1 MYQPVSISA
10 RSLVFGYLVL
20 CAGCSSGAQPTVY
33 FGHVA
38 SVSGPDRA
46 IGEKETLGIRLAI
59 KELVEDKE
67 QRPIHVKHSDTVGLG
82 EAFEGQAV
90 RLVTLGKVLALYG
103 GNSADEV
110 VRLDRGLVPVVT
122 PLGFL
127 PRGVSDKVFSI
138 GLSPQRQGEVLARFI
153 AEEKKIDSVHVV
165 TDARRE
171 GAQAVA
177 DAFREAFRKSWE
189 AGKKEIAWT
198 AEQVTIDK
206 ETKFD
211 ELGKRVPSGARALV
225 FSGSVA
231 DFGKLLREL
240 KAPDLLLV
248 YAGPEG
254 APRNLGDAV
263 VYFAAPFAVDKEL
276 SKTQE
281 FADRFRT
288 AFHEELDAHAAMAYD
303 GTRLLAAALR
313 RAERP
318 ISERLLE
325 ELKKTKDFA
334 GLTGTITLENN
345 QAKDR
350 PVWVMRKEK
359 QKTDTVIRYDPKN

>member
-1 MYQPVSISA
+1 MA
-10 RSLVFGYLVL
+10 RCFVFGCFVL
-20 CAGCSSGAQPTVY
+20 CLGCGSGSQPAVF

-46 IGEKETLGIRLAI
+46 IGDKETLGIRLAV
-59 KELVEDKE
+59 KELAEDKDL
-67 QRPIHVKHSDTVGLG
+67 RLIHVKHSDTVGLLD
-82 EAFEGQAV
+82 AFEGQAV
-90 RLVTLGKVLALYG
+90 RLVALGKVLALYG
-103 GNSADEV
+103 GNSADEI

-138 GLSPQRQGEVLARFI
+138 GLTPKRQGEALARFL
-153 AEEKKIDSVHVV
+153 AEEKKIESVHVV

-171 GAQAVA
+171 GALAVA
-177 DAFREAFRKSWE
+177 DGFRESFRKSWA

-198 AEQVTIDK
+198 SEQVSIDK

-211 ELGKRVPSGARALV
+211 ELGKRVPSQARALV
-225 FSGSVA
+225 YSGSVA

-240 KAPDLLLV
+240 NVPDMLLV

-254 APRNLGDAV
+254 APRETGEAV
-263 VYFAAPFAVDKEL
+263 VYFAAPFALDKEL
-276 SKTQE
+276 AKTQE
-281 FADRFRT
+281 FADRFRS
-288 AFHEELDAHAAMAYD
+288 AFHEDPDAHAAMAYD

-318 ISERLLE
+318 ASERLLE
-325 ELKKTKDFA
+325 ELKKTKEFA
-334 GLTGTITLENN
+334 GLTGTIALEGN
-345 QAKDR
+345 QAKER
-350 PVWVMRKEK
+350 PVWVLRKEK
-359 QKTDTVIRYDPKN
+359 QMTDTVIRYDPKN